1 MTAGTELFFDAVLPV
16 FVEAI
21 CTAFGVEGLE
31 QGLILRDASGRL
43 SFVSAAPSPGEA
55 DRSMIE
61 KRLTDAI
68 GPYARAERIIAFAG
82 EPGTTRVLK
91 DQAAFPFRVGAR
103 RIRLVD
109 RRIVGSAW
117 LDEPKAEAAG
127 PARIVF
133 ASLKGGVGRSTAL
146 AVTASD
152 LARRNKNVLV
162 VDLDLEAPGLG
173 DLLLD
178 EERTPLFGTLDYL
191 VENGLG
197 GVSDG
202 ILDDFIGL
210 SALTEAGGGRVDVL
224 PVLGRKAI
232 DNPANM
238 LAKLARAMIEDI
250 DADGNSVSVGDQI
263 AAMIA
268 RFTGRNSYDVV
279 LIDSRAGLAELA
291 APAILGLGATT
302 LLFGTAQNQTIQG
315 YSALFAGLK
324 LIAERDRAAGRPA
337 EWRLLLKAVYAKAS
351 LDAAT
356 AARHRDDLFDLFADN
371 LYDAD
376 GGADIDPDAVS
387 FDIDDDSAP
396 HWPLVI
402 PFNQGLIDFD
412 PVRALNQLTLGFYE
426 QTYRP
431 FLDGIDT
438 IIATTVGSR
447 EEPT

>member
-1 MTAGTELFFDAVLPV
+1 MSVSQELFFDAVLPI

-21 CTAFGVEGLE
+21 CTAFSMDVLE
-31 QGLILRDASGRL
+31 QGLVLRDASGRL
-43 SFVSAAPSPGEA
+43 SFVAAGPSPDEA
-55 DRSMIE
+55 ERSAIE
-61 KRLTDAI
+61 KRLTGAI

-82 EPGTTRVLK
+82 EPGTARVLK
-91 DQAAFPFRVGAR
+91 DPAAFPFRVGAR
-103 RIRLVD
+103 RIRLLD
-109 RRIVGSAW
+109 RRIVGSGW
-117 LDEPKAEAAG
+117 LDEPTGETAG

-178 EERTPLFGTLDYL
+178 EERTPRFGTLDYL
-191 VENGLG
+191 VENGIG
-197 GVSDG
+197 GVPDR
-202 ILDDFIGL
+202 ILDDFVGL

-224 PVLGRKAI
+224 PVLGREAI
-232 DNPANM
+232 DNPASM
-238 LAKLARAMIEDI
+238 MAKLARAMIEDI
-250 DADGNSVSVGDQI
+250 DADGHSVSVADQI

-268 RFTGRNSYDVV
+268 RFTGRHSYDVV

-302 LLFGTAQNQTIQG
+302 LLFGTAQKQTIQG

-324 LIAERDRAAGRPA
+324 LIAERDRAAGRTA

-376 GGADIDPDAVS
+376 GGANIDPDAVS

-412 PVRALNQLTLGFYE
+412 PVRARNQLTIGFYE

-438 IIATTVGSR
+438 IIATTAGSR
-447 EEPT
+447 EEAT